1 MFGDFLL
8 EWNLGSR
15 TAWQLSPGV
24 FPRFSLH
31 DECLDSLPRTWVR
44 HLVARSRNKIFGM
57 YHLLGYLACMASQNG
72 IDFFPW
78 VAAPPNI
85 RGDPGLMVDGALRRI
100 VPQAPLCLVQLPSH
114 QTLR

>member
-1 MFGDFLL
+1 
-8 EWNLGSR
+8 
-15 TAWQLSPGV
+15 
-24 FPRFSLH
+24 
-31 DECLDSLPRTWVR
+31 
-44 HLVARSRNKIFGM
+44 
-57 YHLLGYLACMASQNG
+57 MASQNG